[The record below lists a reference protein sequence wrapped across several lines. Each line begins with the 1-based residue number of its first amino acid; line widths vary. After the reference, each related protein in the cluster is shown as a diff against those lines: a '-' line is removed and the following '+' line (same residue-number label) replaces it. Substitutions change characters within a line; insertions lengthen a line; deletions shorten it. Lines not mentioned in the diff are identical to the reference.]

1 MVLRFG
7 SYVNIRS
14 AISIS
19 RYRKLIAI
27 LTKYHIARCITACM
41 CNEISY
47 YSHRLYIQ
55 FNDSR
60 NMCKLASKQI
70 L

>member
-7 SYVNIRS
+7 SYVDIGS

-27 LTKYHIARCITACM
+27 LTKYHIAIGASLYMHACAM
-41 CNEISY
+41 KYPIIAIVFILNSMI
-47 YSHRLYIQ
+47 L
-55 FNDSR
+55 SR
-60 NMCKLASKQI
+60 NMHV
-70 L
+70 